1 MDPTTI
7 QYYALR
13 AVFVADQYAGAE
25 STAAKFFAL
34 AFPAGSRVLDIGC
47 GSGRDLHALL
57 AAGYDAQGV
66 DASEEMLREA
76 AGRYPDLQGR
86 LQKDA
91 LPALET
97 VQDASADRKTG
108 LDGLVCWAVLMHLP
122 EEQLFDVVFNLR
134 RVLKPGG
141 RLLISTPRTG
151 PAVDEATRRDTDGR
165 LFNGVT
171 PENYHFLLAKVGFR
185 LLNRWDSDDSLG
197 RPGRTW
203 TTQLFVLEG
212 QASRSLETI
221 EAILNRDKKDA
232 TYKPALFRAL
242 AELATSSYHVAR
254 WLPDGRVA
262 IPLRLVAD
270 KWLEYYWPLF
280 ASPLFIPQK
289 RGEKPGC
296 LKPVAFRAEL
306 QALIECFRAAGG
318 LSGFSIAYR
327 SNALDRAA
335 SLAHRRLVSKLTH
348 TIREGPVY
356 YAGGGGSGTFEY
368 AHRSRSIVLEADL
381 WRELSVMGNWI
392 ADATIL
398 RWTELTA
405 EISEGALKP
414 SQVVD
419 HLLTV
424 PIPEREVSAARSVYA
439 ALATK
444 RCVWTGRLLGGEF
457 DVDHA
462 IPFALWGN
470 NDLWNLLP
478 AAKDVNN
485 QKRDR
490 LPSRGLFQQRKECV
504 VECWSRLREAHVR
517 RFEFEIGKLLT
528 VGGAVGG
535 NWENRLFNRVAEAIE
550 FTAIQRG
557 VERWEPAERRSRAR
571 QPSEVRQAWKVKPV
585 PKAEPEP
592 DLFVLDPPPSDR
604 FVTCVPFY
612 ELEAA
617 AGAFGSDQPPVDP
630 RDHRTWIRVADR
642 RLTRDLFSIRVKG
655 RSMEPTIPDGSH
667 CLFRGGDA
675 LAGSRQS
682 RLVLV
687 SLRDSVDPETG
698 GRLTVK
704 RYTSEK
710 VAAEEGGFRHN
721 CIILEP
727 LNPDFPSIVI
737 EAADEGTL
745 RVVGEF
751 VGVIGE
757 KPVRQPG

>member
-7 QYYALR
+7 RFYASHAETVTER
-13 AVFVADQYAGAE
+13 YIAAG
-25 STAAKFFAL
+25 STAAQYFAQ
-34 AFPAGSRVLDIGC
+34 AFTPGSRVLDVGA

-57 AAGYDAQGV
+57 AAGYDARGV
-66 DASEEMLREA
+66 DACEEMLREA
-76 AGRYPDLQGR
+76 AGRYPELKGC
-86 LQKDA
+86 LWKDC

-97 VQDASADRKTG
+97 VPDAAHDGKTG
-108 LDGLVCWAVLMHLP
+108 LDGLLCWAVLMHLP

-134 RVLKPGG
+134 RALKPGG

-151 PAVDEATRRDTDGR
+151 PVVDEATRRDADGR

-171 PENYHFLLAKVGFR
+171 PENWHFLLAKLGFR
-185 LLNRWDSDDSLG
+185 LLNRWDSEDSLG

-203 TTQLFVLEG
+203 ATQLFVLEG

-254 WLPDGRVA
+254 WLPGGRVA

-280 ASPLFIPQK
+280 ESPLFIPQK

-306 QALIECFRAAGG
+306 RALIHHFHAAGG
-318 LSGFSIAYR
+318 LSGFSLAYR
-327 SNALDRAA
+327 SSALDPAA
-335 SLAHRRLVSKLTH
+335 STAHRRLVSKLTH
-348 TIREGPVY
+348 TIRDGPVY
-356 YAGGGGSGTFEY
+356 YAGGGGSGTFGY
-368 AHRSRSIVLEADL
+368 DPATRSVVLQADL
-381 WRELSVMGNWI
+381 WRELSVMGRWI

-398 RWTELTA
+398 RWAELTA

-424 PIPEREVSAARSVYA
+424 PIPEREVSAARAVYA
-439 ALATK
+439 ALPTK
-444 RCVWTGRLLGGEF
+444 VCVWTDRNLGDEF
-457 DVDHA
+457 EVDHA

-478 AAKDVNN
+478 ALRDVNN

-490 LPSRGLFQQRKECV
+490 LPSRALFQRRKERIV
-504 VECWSRLREAHVR
+504 DYWSLMRDGHPN
-517 RFEFEIGKLLT
+517 RFAFEIGKF
-528 VGGAVGG
+528 VEPGAAGSP
-535 NWENRLFNRVAEAIE
+535 NWENRLFHAVAEALE

-557 VERWEPAERRSRAR
+557 VERWEPGEQGARSRRSSATQPKHAPAAERGH
-571 QPSEVRQAWKVKPV
+571 PP
-585 PKAEPEP
+585 EPE
-592 DLFVLDPPPSDR
+592 LIVLDPPSEDR

-617 AGAFGSDQPPVDP
+617 AGAFGPHQPAVDP
-630 RDHRTWIRVADR
+630 QDHHTWIRVADR
-642 RLTRDLFSIRVKG
+642 RLTPDMFAICVKG
-655 RSMEPTIPDGSH
+655 CSMEPRIPDGAC
-667 CLFRGGDA
+667 CLFRGREA
-675 LAGSRQS
+675 LAGTRQA
-682 RLVLV
+682 RIVLV
-687 SLRDSVDPETG
+687 SLRDGVDPETG

-710 VAAEEGGFRHN
+710 VTDDGGGFRHVR
-721 CIILEP
+721 IVLEP
-727 LNPDFPSIVI
+727 LNPDFQPIGI
-737 EAADEGTL
+737 EAADEGAL

-751 VGVIGE
+751 VAVIATSPE
-757 KPVRQPG
+757 PADE

>member
-1 MDPTTI
+1 MDPKTV
-7 QYYALR
+7 QYYASR
-13 AVFVADQYAGAE
+13 AGAAADQYAATP
-25 STAAKFFAL
+25 STAAQYFAT
-34 AFPAGSRVLDIGC
+34 AFPPGRRVLDIGC

-57 AAGYDAQGV
+57 AAGYDAHGV

-76 AGRYPDLQGR
+76 AGRYPELKGR
-86 LQKDA
+86 LHKDA

-97 VQDASADRKTG
+97 VPDVGGDGKTG
-108 LDGLVCWAVLMHLP
+108 LDGLLCWAVLMHLP

-141 RLLISTPRTG
+141 RLLVSTPLVG
-151 PAVDEATRRDTDGR
+151 PTVDAATRRDADGR

-171 PENYHFLLAKVGFR
+171 PENWHFLLAKVGFR

-197 RPGRTW
+197 RPDRTW
-203 TTQLFVLEG
+203 ATQLFVLEG

-280 ASPLFIPQK
+280 ESPLFIPQK

-306 QALIECFRAAGG
+306 QMLIGHFRAAGG
-318 LSGFSIAYR
+318 LSGFSLAYR
-327 SNALDRAA
+327 SNALVPRVCA
-335 SLAHRRLVSKLTH
+335 AHRRLVSKLAH

-356 YAGGGGSGTFEY
+356 YAGGGGSGTLGY
-368 AHRSRSIVLEADL
+368 DQASRSIVLPADL

-392 ADATIL
+392 TDATIL
-398 RWTELTA
+398 RWAELTA

-439 ALATK
+439 ALSTK
-444 RCVWTGRLLGGEF
+444 RCVWTDRPLGGEF

-478 AAKDVNN
+478 AAKDVNH

-504 VECWSRLREAHVR
+504 VDCWSRLRDVHPD

-528 VGGAVGG
+528 GKGTAGGD
-535 NWENRLFNRVAEAIE
+535 WENRLFQRVAEAIE

-557 VERWEPAERRSRAR
+557 VDRWEPGERRSRAR
-571 QPSEVRQAWKVKPV
+571 QPSQVRQAWKVKPV
-585 PKAEPEP
+585 PKATAEP
-592 DLFVLDPPPSDR
+592 DLFVLDPPPADR
-604 FVTCVPFY
+604 FLTCVPFY

-617 AGAFGSDQPPVDP
+617 AGVFGPEQPAVDP
-630 RDHRTWIRVADR
+630 LDHHTWIRVAGRPIAVDM
-642 RLTRDLFSIRVKG
+642 FSIRVKG
-655 RSMEPTIPDGSH
+655 RSMEPTIPDGAC
-667 CLFRGGDA
+667 CLFRGGEA
-675 LAGSRQS
+675 LAGTRQG
-682 RLVLV
+682 RIVLV
-687 SLRDSVDPETG
+687 AFRAGADPETG
-698 GRLTVK
+698 GQLTVK
-704 RYTSEK
+704 RYSSEK
-710 VAAEEGGFRHN
+710 AFDEKGGFRHAR
-721 CIILEP
+721 IRLEP
-727 LNPDFPSIVI
+727 LNPEFQPIIVD
-737 EAADEGTL
+737 AAEEGAL

-751 VGVIGE
+751 VGVIAA
-757 KPVRQPG
+757 KPGPTAA